1 MTDLKPSTEPQSSL
15 PARYR
20 TPAAKIGFL
29 LGLLLLLQIP
39 QMMVSSLIAERETR
53 QASVQSGFQ
62 TEWGPEQSVASP
74 MLVVP
79 YTVLVT
85 NSPGSTGEVEKFL
98 AIPAAHVRIA
108 AVLQPETRRRGL
120 FHSTIY
126 TASVTVSGGF
136 TIPLISMAALGA
148 NKVEWDGAVLAMGA
162 SNLRGLH
169 PDATM
174 DWNGGTIK
182 LGRAQREPA
191 CGLQMLEI
199 PLSFRGEGA
208 SPTGLASDAT
218 IPFQAQLTLRGTDAF
233 HLVPSGQQL
242 DLDVTSPWPTP
253 SFSGASL
260 PLHTDL
266 ARSGFVAHWEV
277 EGDAQS
283 AFWQQ
288 SYGPRPN
295 CGASSGGLDTDQEVG
310 VTLQEAVPTY
320 LMVSRAAKYEVLFLA
335 LSFLTLFLFEMVA
348 RTRIHLVQYG
358 LLGLSISLFA
368 LLLISVA
375 EPLGFGAGYAISTCA
390 VMAQASLYTLAVVR
404 TLRLA
409 AIFAGVLGVLFGFLF
424 IVLSLDSYALLAGT
438 VLLFAALSVVMLV
451 TRQVNWA
458 AVPGS

>member
-1 MTDLKPSTEPQSSL
+1 MTDLKPSTEPQPSL

-39 QMMVSSLIAERETR
+39 QMMVSGLIAERETR

-136 TIPLISMAALGA
+136 TIPPVGMAALGA

-169 PDATM
+169 ADATM

-233 HLVPSGQQL
+233 HVVPYGQQL

-458 AVPGS
+458 AAPGS

>member
-1 MTDLKPSTEPQSSL
+1 MIEKTPSTEL
-15 PARYR
+15 PHGLHPRYR

-29 LGLLLLLQIP
+29 LGLLLLLQVP
-39 QMMVSSLIAERETR
+39 RMMVSGLIAERETR
-53 QASVQSGFQ
+53 QAGVQTAFQ
-62 TEWGPEQSVASP
+62 AEWGPEQSVASP

-79 YTVLVT
+79 YTTLVT
-85 NSPGSTGEVEKFL
+85 NSPGSVSEVEKFV
-98 AIPAAHVRIA
+98 AIPAAQLRIA
-108 AVLQPETRRRGL
+108 AVLQPQTRRRGL

-136 TIPLISMAALGA
+136 TLPPIGMAALGA
-148 NKVEWDGAVLAMGA
+148 NKVEWDSALLAIGAT
-162 SNLRGLH
+162 NLRGLH

-174 DWNGGTIK
+174 DWNGGSIK
-182 LGRAQREPA
+182 LGSAQREPA
-191 CGLQMLEI
+191 CGLQMLAI
-199 PLSFRGEGA
+199 PLAFRGEGA
-208 SPTGLASDAT
+208 SPTGLAAAAT
-218 IPFQAQLTLRGTDAF
+218 IPFQAQFTLRGTDAF
-233 HLVPSGQQL
+233 HVIPYGQQL
-242 DLDVTSPWPTP
+242 DLDVASPWPSP

-260 PLHTDL
+260 PLHSDL
-266 ARSGFVAHWEV
+266 TRNGFAAHWDI

-288 SYGPRPN
+288 AFGPRPN
-295 CGASSGGLDTDQEVG
+295 CGASAGGLDTDEQVG
-310 VTLQEAVPTY
+310 VALQESVPTY
-320 LMVSRAAKYEVLFLA
+320 LMVERATKYEILFLA

-368 LLLISVA
+368 LLLISVS

-390 VMAQASLYTLAVVR
+390 VLSQASLYTLAVVR

-409 AIFAGVLGVLFGFLF
+409 AIFAGVLGILFGFLF

-458 AVPGS
+458 AAPA

>member
-20 TPAAKIGFL
+20 TPAAKIGIL

-85 NSPGSTGEVEKFL
+85 NSPASTSEVEKFL

-136 TIPLISMAALGA
+136 TIPPISMAALGA

-199 PLSFRGEGA
+199 PLAFRGEGA

-218 IPFQAQLTLRGTDAF
+218 IPFQAQLTLRGTEAF

-348 RTRIHLVQYG
+348 RTRVHLVQYG

>member
-1 MTDLKPSTEPQSSL
+1 MTDRDPPPSL
-15 PARYR
+15 PPRFR

-39 QMMVSSLIAERETR
+39 QLMVSGLIDERVTR
-53 QASVQSGFQ
+53 QAGVRIGFQ
-62 TEWGPEQSVASP
+62 QAWGPEQTVANP

-85 NSPGSTGEVEKFL
+85 NSPGSTSEVEKFV

-136 TIPLISMAALGA
+136 TLPPIGLAALGA

-191 CGLQMLEI
+191 CGLHMLEI
-199 PLSFRGEGA
+199 PLSFRGAGA
-208 SPTGLASDAT
+208 SPAGLASDAT
-218 IPFQAQLTLRGTDAF
+218 IPFQAALTLRGTDAF
-233 HLVPSGQQL
+233 HIIPYGQQV
-242 DLDVTSPWPTP
+242 DLDVASPWPTP

-260 PLHTDL
+260 PLHSEVT
-266 ARSGFVAHWEV
+266 RNGFAAHWEV

-288 SYGPRPN
+288 AFGPRPN
-295 CGASSGGLDTDQEVG
+295 CGASAGGLDTDAQVG
-310 VTLQEAVPTY
+310 VALQEAVPTY

-390 VMAQASLYTLAVVR
+390 VLAQASLYTLAVVR
-404 TLRLA
+404 ELRLA
-409 AIFAGVLGVLFGFLF
+409 AIFAGVLGILFGFLF

-458 AVPGS
+458 AAPGS